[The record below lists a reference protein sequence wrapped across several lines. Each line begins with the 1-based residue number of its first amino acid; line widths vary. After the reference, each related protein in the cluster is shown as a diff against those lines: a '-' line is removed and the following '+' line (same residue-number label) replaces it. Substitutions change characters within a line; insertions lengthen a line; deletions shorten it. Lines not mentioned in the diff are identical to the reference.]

1 MSLELSSDARNA
13 NEIAERLRLL
23 GITLPQAPKPV
34 GSYRAVVI
42 RNGIGA
48 VSGQFPLVGGKLL
61 HPGAVGFHLSEADGY
76 AAARAAALNVISQI
90 ETALGGFQ
98 RFGGLLRVEGYVASA
113 PGFIAQPHVLDGAS
127 ELFVSVFGE
136 SLGRHSRTAFSVT
149 QLPLGA
155 SVELAVTF
163 AVTGEYSEVY

>member
-1 MSLELSSDARNA
+1 MKTPITLELSSDSLSGH
-13 NEIAERLRLL
+13 ETAERLRLL
-23 GITLPQAPKPV
+23 GITLPKPPKPV
-34 GSYRAVVI
+34 GSYSAVMI

-48 VSGQFPLVGGKLL
+48 VSGQFPLVGGKLF
-61 HPGAVGFHLSEADGY
+61 HPGVVGLHLSEADGY

-98 RFGGLLRVEGYVASA
+98 RFGGLLRLDGYVASA
-113 PGFIAQPHVLDGAS
+113 PDFLEQPHVLDGAS
-127 ELFVSVFGE
+127 ELFVSVFGG
-136 SLGRHSRTAFSVT
+136 SLGSHSRTAFSVT

-163 AVTGEYSEVY
+163 AVTND

>member
-1 MSLELSSDARNA
+1 MKTPISLELSPDALSGD
-13 NEIAERLRLL
+13 EIAERLRLL
-23 GITLPQAPKPV
+23 GITLPEPPKPV
-34 GSYRAVVI
+34 GSYSAVMI

-48 VSGQFPLVGGKLL
+48 VSGQFPLVNSKLF
-61 HPGAVGFHLSEADGY
+61 HPGVVGFHISEADGY

-98 RFGGLLRVEGYVASA
+98 RFGGLLRLEGYVASA
-113 PGFIAQPHVLDGAS
+113 QDFLAQPHVLDGAS
-127 ELFVSVFGE
+127 ELFVSVFGQ
-136 SLGRHSRTAFSVT
+136 SLGSHSRTAFSVT

-163 AVTGEYSEVY
+163 AVTND